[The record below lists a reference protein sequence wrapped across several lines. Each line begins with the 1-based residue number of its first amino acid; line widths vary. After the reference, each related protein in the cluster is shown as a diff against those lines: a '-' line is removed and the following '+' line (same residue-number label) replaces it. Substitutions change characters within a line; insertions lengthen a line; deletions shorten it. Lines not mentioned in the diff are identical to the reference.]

1 MSIIKDMNQ
10 KVHGIDK
17 RKFRNSIGDLA
28 DQLRLIE
35 QKITM
40 GTDNSIDFNYQEQ
53 QKEVN
58 RVYSSVQ
65 KITKRKKRNTDKLV
79 MSNYSSKAKKRLS

>member
-1 MSIIKDMNQ
+1 MAIIKDMNQ

-40 GTDNSIDFNYQEQ
+40 GTDNSIDINYKEQ
-53 QKEVN
+53 QKEIN

-65 KITKRKKRNTDKLV
+65 KITESDNLL
-79 MSNYSSKAKKRLS
+79 MSDYAPKAKKRLS

>member
-1 MSIIKDMNQ
+1 MAIIKDINQ

-40 GTDNSIDFNYQEQ
+40 GTDNSIVFNYQEQ

-65 KITKRKKRNTDKLV
+65 KITNRQKKNTDKLL
-79 MSNYSSKAKKRLS
+79 MSNYTTKAKKRLS

>member
-1 MSIIKDMNQ
+1 MAIIKDMNQ

-40 GTDNSIDFNYQEQ
+40 GTDNSIDINYKEQ
-53 QKEVN
+53 QKEIN

-65 KITKRKKRNTDKLV
+65 NITKSDNLL
-79 MSNYSSKAKKRLS
+79 MSDYAPKAKKRLS

>member
-1 MSIIKDMNQ
+1 MTIIKEINQ

-17 RKFRNSIGDLA
+17 RKFGNSIVTLT

-40 GTDNSIDFNYQEQ
+40 STDNNIDNNYQVQ
-53 QKEVN
+53 QEDIN
-58 RVYSSVQ
+58 HTHATIQ
-65 KITKRKKRNTDKLV
+65 KITKKQRRNTEKIFS
-79 MSNYSSKAKKRLS
+79 SNFVFKAKKRLS